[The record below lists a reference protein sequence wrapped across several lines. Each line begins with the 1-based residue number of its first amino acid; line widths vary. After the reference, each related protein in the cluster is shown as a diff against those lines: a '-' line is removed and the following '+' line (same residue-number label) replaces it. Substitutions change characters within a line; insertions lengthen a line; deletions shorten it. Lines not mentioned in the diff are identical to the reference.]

1 MHFTKLI
8 ILVALS
14 LLIQGCTTNFSP
26 ATPMPSA
33 FLDETRTI
41 KRIALGSCF
50 DPGRNDSIFA
60 EVARTDPDL
69 FIFLGDNVYAES
81 EVDDPALM
89 SLRQAYANL
98 AASDSFSELR
108 RQMPVLPIWDDHD
121 YGLDDAGGDWPHKSL
136 SEALYEFAWN
146 IDSGDPVANR
156 PGVHYSKI
164 LGEAGKRVQI
174 ILLDTRFFR
183 SSLTPNTIDDSS
195 RYLESTEPDQQVLGN
210 DQWDWLAQQ
219 LKQPA
224 ELRILV
230 STLML
235 LSENHSLESWQMLP
249 REKQKLFDVLKDTRA
264 EGVVIAS
271 GDSHAAGLYRSDD
284 KIGYPLLELNASS
297 LNVPVTLFVSEPT
310 FPAEP
315 HRQGQPFTA
324 SNFGLIDVNW
334 DTGQLDLKIV
344 DEQGLTVM
352 SESISLTALS
362 Y

>member
-1 MHFTKLI
+1 MHFTKPL

-26 ATPMPSA
+26 ATPMPSVS
-33 FLDETRTI
+33 LDETRAVT
-41 KRIALGSCF
+41 RIALGSCF
-50 DPGRNDSIFA
+50 DPRRDDSIFA
-60 EVARTDPDL
+60 EVAKADPDL
-69 FIFLGDNVYAES
+69 FVFLGDNVYTES
-81 EVDDPALM
+81 EADDPDLK
-89 SLRQAYANL
+89 SLHQAYANL
-98 AASDSFSELR
+98 AASDTFSELR

-121 YGLDDAGGDWPHKSL
+121 YGLDDAGGDWPHKFL
-136 SEALYEFAWN
+136 SESLYEHVWS
-146 IDSGDPVANR
+146 IDSRDPVANR
-156 PGVHYSKI
+156 PGVHYSKT

-183 SSLTPNTIDDSS
+183 SPLTPNTLNDSS
-195 RYLESTEPDQQVLGN
+195 RYLESSKADQSVLGN
-210 DQWDWLAQQ
+210 DQWEWLTQQ

-235 LSENHSLESWQMLP
+235 LAENHTFESWQMLP
-249 REKQKLFDVLKDTRA
+249 REKQKLFDLLKETKA

-297 LNVPVTLFVSEPT
+297 LNVPVTLFVSEPV

-315 HRQGQPFTA
+315 HRRGQPYAA
-324 SNFGLIDVNW
+324 SNFGLIDINW
-334 DTGQLDLKIV
+334 NTGQLDLQIV

-352 SESISLTALS
+352 SESISLTELR